1 MDESTKTAQETA
13 GVPGQ
18 AAAAGSGKVPT
29 EGEAG
34 GSNTATET
42 AAGSGGKAP
51 AAAEA
56 GETAPGTAAG
66 GTDPAGEAASGSRAN
81 AAAADSPA
89 GQHTDPAGKEPGG
102 EEKGTGPEGKKQPE
116 DPAARE
122 EELRKREENL
132 AKRELELEAKGI
144 LKKQGISETMLP
156 FLIRG
161 TMEETE
167 KCVQA
172 YKAAADAE
180 LKARLDERLTG
191 KTPPQSA
198 GHVTGGDRT
207 AQDVFASAL
216 RG

>member
-1 MDESTKTAQETA
+1 MDESAKTAQETA
-13 GVPGQ
+13 EVPVPGQ
-18 AAAAGSGKVPT
+18 TV
-29 EGEAG
+29 
-34 GSNTATET
+34 
-42 AAGSGGKAP
+42 AAGSGGTAPEGAAGSSKTEPAAGNGGAVPETAGAGEKAP
-51 AAAEA
+51 GA
-56 GETAPGTAAG
+56 AAG
-66 GTDPAGEAASGSRAN
+66 GTDPSGEAASGNRETG
-81 AAAADSPA
+81 AAGPPA
-89 GQHTDPAGKEPGG
+89 GQHTDPAGKAPGG
-102 EEKGTGPEGKKQPE
+102 EEKGTGSEGKKPPE

-122 EELRKREENL
+122 EELRKREADL

-156 FLIRG
+156 YLLRENR
-161 TMEETE
+161 EETE